1 MMDDMSS
8 AEKVIVTLVVCAV
21 VILIGLALTKN
32 SGKKHTEKA
41 AEKESNLYGLEAKF
55 RCDYINQ
62 KLSEYAD
69 LNGIADETVKKVY
82 PGYKKDLN
90 NAAIKWTEFNGA
102 ISELEERL
110 IKFDGGGSTPQRRFT
125 NMLASECKPEID
137 ALIAKIKELQ

>member
-32 SGKKHTEKA
+32 SGKKHT
-41 AEKESNLYGLEAKF
+41 EKESNLYGLEAKF

-102 ISELEERL
+102 ISELDERL